1 MVRGPLGA
9 WRIYVTLGDLYQ
21 ATRRADQA
29 RTSFGTAL
37 QLLNF
42 IAASAPEALGRSTL
56 DSEKVRSLEQRLS

>member
-1 MVRGPLGA
+1 
-9 WRIYVTLGDLYQ
+9 VTLADLYQ

-37 QLLNF
+37 KLLNF

-56 DSEKVRSLEQRLS
+56 ESEKVRSLEQRLS